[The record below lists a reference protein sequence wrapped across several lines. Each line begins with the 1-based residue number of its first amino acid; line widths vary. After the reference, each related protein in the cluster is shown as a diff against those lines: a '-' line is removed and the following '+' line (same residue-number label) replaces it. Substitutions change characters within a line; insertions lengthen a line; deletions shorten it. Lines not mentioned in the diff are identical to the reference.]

1 MECLENVIKLSR
13 TECECFDADKP
24 VDVSEGKS
32 DIYLDELEGLNLKL
46 IESASDCESGSLWD
60 MMSKSR
66 ENATKQFKTDLLTA
80 ISVNYT
86 PKRPAFSGIIGST
99 QFTRTLALT
108 TNQALLK
115 VTPYPIVGGYMTI
128 KQIGLL
134 FNASASFNISVYSNE
149 DETTP
154 IAVYP
159 VTSTANSLQYVTL
172 TTPLKL
178 PLWSKLIDGLE
189 YYFVYDLTGAYLPKD
204 NKSDCGCGGGSQKTL
219 FKNWVNVKGS
229 VGNSPALFSTF
240 TDTTEL
246 NGLILDASFTCETS
260 RIICSEDSPLDFEND
275 AMAMNY
281 AYAIRAKAGEML
293 IEMILASGE
302 INRFTMLDR
311 EVLWGKRNRYRA
323 LYEEWIGWI
332 SNNLQVIESDCLM
345 CRPNSNFARGGIF
358 A

>member
-13 TECECFDADKP
+13 TECTCFDADKP
-24 VDVSEGKS
+24 MDVSEGKS

-60 MMSKSR
+60 MMSKAR
-66 ENATKQFKTDLLTA
+66 ENATKQFKADLLTA
-80 ISVNYT
+80 VAVNYT

-108 TNQALLK
+108 ANQALLK
-115 VTPYPIVGGYMTI
+115 WTPYRIVGGYMTI

-134 FNASASFNISVYSNE
+134 FNTTSSFNISVYSNE
-149 DETTP
+149 DQVTP

-159 VTSTANSLQYVTL
+159 VTSAANTLQYVTL
-172 TTPLKL
+172 TTPLRL
-178 PLWSKLIDGLE
+178 PLWSKNITGLE

-204 NKSDCGCGGGSQKTL
+204 NKSDCGCGSGSALTM
-219 FKNWVNVKGS
+219 FKNWGSVKGS
-229 VGNSPALFSTF
+229 VGNSPAPFSSF
-240 TDTTEL
+240 TDTAEL
-246 NGLILDASFTCETS
+246 NGLLLDASFTCETS
-260 RIICSEDSPLDFEND
+260 RIICSEDAPLDFDND
-275 AMAMNY
+275 AFAMNF

-323 LYEEWIGWI
+323 LYDEWISWLSG
-332 SNNLQVIESDCLM
+332 NLPIVESDCLM
-345 CRPNSNFARGGIF
+345 CRPNPNYIKGGIF